1 MYYHGSKTHGER
13 LLSLVRKRGWQYM
26 SGNVR
31 KKETP
36 LSAKQLQALPH
47 LVSGK
52 TFATAAT
59 AADVS
64 ERTVYRWMND
74 PEFKSAY
81 LAMREVEADIAS
93 AELRG
98 LRFKAAIT
106 LSRAMDHEDPNISVR
121 AAQTAIKASDKVEEA
136 QDVKKVVRFLTQFAE
151 RDDDTITP
159 RESRQ
164 FHNQIQKVTRGR
176 L

>member
-1 MYYHGSKTHGER
+1 
-13 LLSLVRKRGWQYM
+13 M

-52 TFATAAT
+52 TFANAAT

-64 ERTVYRWMND
+64 ERTIYRWMND

-121 AAQTAIKASDKVEEA
+121 AAQTAIKASDKVEGAE
-136 QDVKKVVRFLTQFAE
+136 DVKKVVRFLTRFAE
-151 RDDDTITP
+151 RDDNTITP

-164 FHNQIQKVTRGR
+164 FRNHVNKVTRGR

>member
-1 MYYHGSKTHGER
+1 
-13 LLSLVRKRGWQYM
+13 M
-26 SGNVR
+26 SGIVR

-36 LSAKQLQALPH
+36 LSAKQLQVLPH

-52 TFATAAT
+52 TFANAAT

-64 ERTVYRWMND
+64 ERTIYRWMND

-81 LAMREVEADIAS
+81 LAMRQVEADIAR

-98 LRFKAAIT
+98 LGLKAAIT
-106 LSRAMDHEDPNISVR
+106 LSRAMDHEDPNISLR
-121 AAQTAIKASDKVEEA
+121 AAQTAIKASVKVEDAE
-136 QDVKKVVRFLTQFAE
+136 DVKKVVRFLTEFAE
-151 RDDDTITP
+151 RDDNTISP

-164 FHNQIQKVTRGR
+164 FHNQVQRVTGR
-176 L
+176 RL